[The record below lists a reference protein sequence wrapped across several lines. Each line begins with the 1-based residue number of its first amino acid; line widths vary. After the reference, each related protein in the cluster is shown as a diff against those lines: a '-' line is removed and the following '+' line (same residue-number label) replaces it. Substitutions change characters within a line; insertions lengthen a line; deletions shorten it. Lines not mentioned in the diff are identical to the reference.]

1 MSKRDGIARQHS
13 FYFTPWIVFL
23 WHQEFYLLILR
34 LETACMYWIYHHAGR
49 REFSLDLYKCKS
61 TWILL
66 LLDEL
71 RLLSFPRMGLLRA
84 AQLPLGLGYLWDMQ
98 REAVSW
104 TGGNSRVLPWIC
116 FLQSLVLLLLS
127 CAISF
132 LLLPPTQCRLSQKYK
147 LDELCPASFYCSVSF
162 SQRRWWLIVCI
173 VELATNCGF
182 QRTTTSGFFHF
193 CVFVAV
199 GVSGWLL

>member
-13 FYFTPWIVFL
+13 FYFTPWIVLL

-34 LETACMYWIYHHAGR
+34 LETACIYCIYHHAGR
-49 REFSLDLYKCKS
+49 REFSLDLHKCKS

-71 RLLSFPRMGLLRA
+71 WLLSFPRMGLLRA

-98 REAVSW
+98 GEAVRW

-116 FLQSLVLLLLS
+116 YLQSLVLLSLS
-127 CAISF
+127 PAISL
-132 LLLPPTQCRLSQKYK
+132 LLLPLTQCRLSQKHNK
-147 LDELCPASFYCSVSF
+147 LDELCPVRFYCSVGF
-162 SQRRWWLIVCI
+162 SPRRWWLTACI
-173 VELATNCGF
+173 VELATTCGF
-182 QRTTTSGFFHF
+182 QHTTMSGFLHF
-193 CVFVAV
+193 GLC
-199 GVSGWLL
+199 GSGS